1 MYKVVSIILASVL
14 LLSCNNK
21 ATIDLTGFEL
31 MEDGDN
37 DLLGKWRLVK
47 MVAEDG
53 SIVMEEDEEVS
64 DEEGIFIEFF
74 SNGKV
79 DRIFAYLDDG
89 DLVEDIASD
98 TYTVS
103 QDGRTITTVNEDEG
117 TSILLII
124 ELTSTSLNL
133 EELVEGVMHKSYY
146 TKIL

>member
-21 ATIDLTGFEL
+21 AAIDLTGFEPSEGSIEL
-31 MEDGDN
+31 I
-37 DLLGKWRLVK
+37 GKWRLVK

>member
-1 MYKVVSIILASVL
+1 
-14 LLSCNNK
+14 
-21 ATIDLTGFEL
+21 
-31 MEDGDN
+31 
-37 DLLGKWRLVK
+37 